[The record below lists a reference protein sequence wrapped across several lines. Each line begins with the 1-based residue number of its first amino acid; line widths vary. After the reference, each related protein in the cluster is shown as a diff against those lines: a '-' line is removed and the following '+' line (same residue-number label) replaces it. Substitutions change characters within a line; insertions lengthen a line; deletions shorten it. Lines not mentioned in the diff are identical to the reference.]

1 MSIYDSAGSQ
11 IYSAYNKNGVGL
23 QVAYG
28 ADGSEVF
35 SGEPTPKTSLK
46 VMTYNVG
53 GWYIGSGTNVPAD
66 EDAQY
71 YALQNGMIQRANA
84 DVLFLCEYWDTFS
97 KTGRTALSMLSQ
109 YYPYIEARGGSGGY
123 FGRAICS
130 KYPIASYTTHNF
142 SSGNQSYYYDTA
154 KITVDGKKVSL
165 VVTHLTPNPA
175 SDQHLQIQELADY
188 LKTLNSF
195 VAAGDYNSGIS
206 PTNNTDN
213 VESTQYQYSIKTF
226 TDNGFHTANCGDFGF
241 LVTCNDGV
249 DGSGANWDIDNII
262 TSADID
268 ILSASVDTTKLTDSI
283 SGKIDHMP
291 LIAELAI
298 N

>member
-53 GWYIGSGTNVPAD
+53 GWYIGSGSNVPAAEKD
-66 EDAQY
+66 VY
-71 YALQNGMIQRANA
+71 YALQTGMIRGNDP
-84 DVLFLCEYWDTFS
+84 DVLFINEYQANFS
-97 KTGRTALSMLSQ
+97 ADGTSALTMLQSLFPYVVAKTGG
-109 YYPYIEARGGSGGY
+109 PYH
-123 FGRAICS
+123 GRAICS
-130 KYPIASYTTHNF
+130 KFPISNYTQHNF
-142 SSGNQSYYYDTA
+142 SSGNQSCYYDTA
-154 KITVDGKKVSL
+154 KITVDGKKISL

-195 VAAGDYNSGIS
+195 IAAGDYNTGIS

-213 VESTQYQYSIKTF
+213 VGSTQYQYSIKTF